1 MEAAIIASL
10 IENPT
15 AFGASRGYPY
25 LSEGATL
32 CCSEIHLPK
41 TPRLE
46 SLEATKIQ
54 VCNPSSCLNMK
65 RVAQFIPLGLISNL
79 VQLFLNSWIL
89 SPSFDCLSLYLYYL
103 CYLVLLNTLFV
114 LSLMIARP
122 HQLSIY
128 GSHMIEDAYQ
138 STHIYR
144 EVKAMT
150 CDPGFKTCVQLT
162 IATFD
167 TYNPLSNFVLENR
180 NMQVL
185 QQRLRVR
192 VKRSFTR
199 RPLVED
205 LTWCLPL
212 IPSLW
217 LLLDPCTCPW
227 EEHPL
232 KAIKITR
239 RPDFNPPTIV
249 LNIFH
254 LKKLSFN

>member
-1 MEAAIIASL
+1 MEAAITASL

-15 AFGASRGYPY
+15 ALGASRGYPY

-32 CCSEIHLPK
+32 CCSDIHLLR

-46 SLEATKIQ
+46 SLKATEIQ
-54 VCNPSSCLNMK
+54 VCNSSSCLNME
-65 RVAQFIPLGLISNL
+65 RAAQLIPLGLTSNL
-79 VQLFLNSWIL
+79 VQLFLNSWIIF
-89 SPSFDCLSLYLYYL
+89 PTFNCLSLYLYYI
-103 CYLVLLNTLFV
+103 CYLVLSNTLLV

-167 TYNPLSNFVLENR
+167 T
-180 NMQVL
+180 
-185 QQRLRVR
+185 
-192 VKRSFTR
+192 
-199 RPLVED
+199 
-205 LTWCLPL
+205 
-212 IPSLW
+212 
-217 LLLDPCTCPW
+217 
-227 EEHPL
+227 
-232 KAIKITR
+232 
-239 RPDFNPPTIV
+239 
-249 LNIFH
+249 
-254 LKKLSFN
+254 